1 MKRSRKRSTRIWVLA
16 PIVMLI
22 CTAGA
27 FWFSRRLQSTPMP
40 VIDSS
45 RLEASAR
52 QTLEGRIAAV
62 RAAPKSGDAWGEL
75 GSVLR
80 AFDFPHEAQQCFAE
94 AERLDPANPRW
105 PYFQALLSLSDD
117 PEAAVA
123 ALRRTVARCGNEPE
137 MPRFRLAR
145 LLSEQGKW
153 DEAAAE
159 LRALLRDKPDFAP
172 ATLLLAHR
180 ANAEQKTTEA
190 IEFAIRCTK
199 DARTAR
205 SAWSLL
211 ATLYQ
216 RAGDSTQ
223 AAEAARIAATSRNE
237 EIADPFETEAA
248 ARREN
253 PREIALQTHDLL
265 ANGRLDE
272 AARNIERLTK
282 GHPEFAETWLLLGR
296 LQILRR
302 QFSEAERSLR
312 RHLELEPRSTQGLFQ
327 LGTALFSQ
335 NRFPEAAETFAQAT
349 EIKPD
354 FGPAHFNRAY
364 ALARSGKREE
374 AMTYFRE
381 ALRHNPEHV
390 EIYVLLGD
398 LHRQL
403 GQREEALKVIREG
416 RALAPTEPRLRQLEA
431 QLAVQKP

>member
-1 MKRSRKRSTRIWVLA
+1 MLVCVAGTLWFARWSKSA
-16 PIVMLI
+16 PVP
-22 CTAGA
+22 AVDA
-27 FWFSRRLQSTPMP
+27 
-40 VIDSS
+40 S
-45 RLEASAR
+45 RLEPSAR
-52 QTLEGRIAAV
+52 QILEARIAEV
-62 RAAPKSGDAWGEL
+62 RSRSKSAGAWGEL

-80 AFDFPHEAQQCFAE
+80 AFDLPREARQCFAE

-105 PYFQALLSLSDD
+105 PYFRAMLSLSED
-117 PEAAVA
+117 PDAAVA
-123 ALRRTVARCGNEPE
+123 ALRRAVARCGNEPE

-153 DEAAAE
+153 AEAETE
-159 LRALLRDKPDFAP
+159 LRVLLADKPDFAP

-180 ANAEQKTTEA
+180 ASAEQRTAEA
-190 IEFAIRCTK
+190 IELALRCTK
-199 DARTAR
+199 DARTAKA
-205 SAWSLL
+205 AWALL

-216 RAGDSTQ
+216 RGGDAGK
-223 AAEAARIAATSRNE
+223 AAEAARLAGASRSDE
-237 EIADPFETEAA
+237 GVADAFEMEAA

-265 ANGRLDE
+265 ASGRLDE
-272 AARNIERLTK
+272 AARNVERLTK
-282 GHPEFAETWLLLGR
+282 GHPQFGEAWLLLGR

-302 QFSEAERSLR
+302 QFPEAESSLR

-327 LGTALFSQ
+327 LGTALFNQ
-335 NRFPEAAETFAQAT
+335 NRFAEAADTFAKAT

-364 ALARSGKREE
+364 ALVRSGKRAE
-374 AMTYFRE
+374 AVPSFRE

-403 GQREEALKVIREG
+403 GQRDEALKVVREG
-416 RALAPTEPRLRQLEA
+416 RALAPAEPRLRQLEA
-431 QLAVQKP
+431 QLNAQTP